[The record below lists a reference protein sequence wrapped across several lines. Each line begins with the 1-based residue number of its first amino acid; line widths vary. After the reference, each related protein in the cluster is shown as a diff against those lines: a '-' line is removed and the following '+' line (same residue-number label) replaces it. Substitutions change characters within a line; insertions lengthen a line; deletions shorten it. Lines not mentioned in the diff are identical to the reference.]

1 MGITAMFVVS
11 LFAFIWVT
19 CAVMKEHDDN
29 SEMMIHKQSKER
41 RSVNISKAQGSGFSS
56 SRKRN

>member
-1 MGITAMFVVS
+1 MFVVS
-11 LFAFIWVT
+11 LFAFIWIT

-29 SEMMIHKQSKER
+29 SEMLIQKQSKER

-56 SRKRN
+56 TRKRN